1 MPSQKTLITQNHEIL
16 YKGKMTKAKDF
27 LQNFE
32 NVKKVKYTG
41 EVLYNVLMETH
52 NKMVVNN
59 LICETLNPENGIAK
73 LQILLQ
79 KLNPEQQQKIVEE
92 YNNYAIKN
100 NVFNSKKITK

>member
-1 MPSQKTLITQNHEIL
+1 
-16 YKGKMTKAKDF
+16 
-27 LQNFE
+27 
-32 NVKKVKYTG
+32 
-41 EVLYNVLMETH
+41 
-52 NKMVVNN
+52 MVVNN